1 MEELT
6 PALVASLPKSTVT
19 ARIRFI
25 PKADG
30 MRPITRVI
38 GADAKT
44 RVFIYFFSLPSI
56 NHQECT
62 LSFSSIFPPAALP
75 RSCSGLARHPAS
87 LRPLQTGPA
96 GLHGVEPRGHP
107 QSAVSRRP
115 GSEGQAAASLL
126 RQSWCLL
133 LFFYSLSKNCL
144 PFFAVISHFH
154 FKGPILYPFLD
165 LYL

>member
-44 RVFIYFFSLPSI
+44 RVFIYFFPCHQLITKSARCLSAPSFLPQLYQGRVRDLLDILRACVRSRPTLLGSTVWGLGDIHRVLCPVALAQKDKPQPLYFVKVGVCYFFSI
-56 NHQECT
+56 
-62 LSFSSIFPPAALP
+62 
-75 RSCSGLARHPAS
+75 AR
-87 LRPLQTGPA
+87 
-96 GLHGVEPRGHP
+96 VKI
-107 QSAVSRRP
+107 V
-115 GSEGQAAASLL
+115 
-126 RQSWCLL
+126 
-133 LFFYSLSKNCL
+133 
-144 PFFAVISHFH
+144 FH
-154 FKGPILYPFLD
+154 FLL
-165 LYL
+165 